1 MLWPFAP
8 AFNTEDEVR
17 DAALYFSNFPATQ
30 QVHIFAAFSPCVVA
44 DCPTPRMLRYVYER
58 AFAKAIIVIRSV

>member
-30 QVHIFAAFSPCVVA
+30 QVHIFAAFSPCIVA
-44 DCPTPRMLRYVYER
+44 DCPTPKMRVMPTNARLRR
-58 AFAKAIIVIRSV
+58 QSS